1 MIHLFI
7 NLLIYLQVNFG
18 ETSVDCYEIK
28 RIPSVSSFSSY
39 SRSST
44 SSSSSSS
51 SSFTKTPKKNDKE
64 ISSNAYCRKN
74 NNNED
79 DSHSN
84 DENNEK
90 YSHFR
95 SDIKP
100 GSSSVLLSD
109 PSEFLCLDFTVDLDA
124 ASDRNG
130 R

>member
-1 MIHLFI
+1 MLIGVRASRREDS
-7 NLLIYLQVNFG
+7 LLSLEVKWRKQGVFHF
-18 ETSVDCYEIK
+18 K
-28 RIPSVSSFSSY
+28 RQAQSRRQNIVEEKHFVSATPS
-39 SRSST
+39 
-44 SSSSSSS
+44 
-51 SSFTKTPKKNDKE
+51 D
-64 ISSNAYCRKN
+64 
-74 NNNED
+74 
-79 DSHSN
+79 